1 MLAPMTLTDFRPAA
15 LGLATR
21 TLLGRV
27 LGEVIRPAD
36 QTYDDAR
43 QVWNTAYDRYPA
55 LIVRAA
61 DAADVLR
68 GVEFAREQDLP
79 LAIRSGGHSF
89 AGFGTVDG
97 GVVLDLSRMKGIS
110 IDAARGTAWV
120 QPGATTGDLAPQ
132 ASRYGL
138 TLPTGDVKSVGI
150 GGLTLGGG
158 IGFLVRKHGLTIDH
172 LLSIELVTADGRLVT
187 ASADE
192 NSDLFWAV
200 RGGGGNFGV
209 VTAFEFRLAPVSTVY
224 GGMMMLPATTE
235 ALAAYLDFSQRAPDE
250 LTTIS
255 SLMAAPPAPGIP
267 AELHGKPVLVSLV
280 CFDGDPEA
288 GNLALEPLRKAAPV
302 LAEKVGP
309 MPYPALFEMTRE
321 GTRPGSSIGR
331 SGFFLGLNEAGI
343 RTMVEA
349 AHAAPAGSHSMI
361 QLRPLGGQMARVA
374 SNETA
379 FAHRS
384 ASLMIAVTSGWAAP
398 AEALP
403 TRSRVLSTWEALQPQ
418 SRGVYVNFLGE
429 EGTSRIREAYPG
441 STYERLVAVKR
452 QYDPTNVFAINQN
465 IHPGR

>member
-1 MLAPMTLTDFRPAA
+1 M
-15 LGLATR
+15 
-21 TLLGRV
+21 
-27 LGEVIRPAD
+27 
-36 QTYDDAR
+36 
-43 QVWNTAYDRYPA
+43 
-55 LIVRAA
+55 
-61 DAADVLR
+61 
-68 GVEFAREQDLP
+68 
-79 LAIRSGGHSF
+79 
-89 AGFGTVDG
+89 
-97 GVVLDLSRMKGIS
+97 
-110 IDAARGTAWV
+110 
-120 QPGATTGDLAPQ
+120 
-132 ASRYGL
+132 
-138 TLPTGDVKSVGI
+138 
-150 GGLTLGGG
+150 
-158 IGFLVRKHGLTIDH
+158 
-172 LLSIELVTADGRLVT
+172 
-187 ASADE
+187 
-192 NSDLFWAV
+192 
-200 RGGGGNFGV
+200 
-209 VTAFEFRLAPVSTVY
+209 VY
-224 GGMMMLPATTE
+224 GGMVTLPATTE

-331 SGFFLGLNEAGI
+331 SGFFSGLNEAGV
-343 RTMVEA
+343 RTIVEA
-349 AHAAPAGSHSMI
+349 AHAAPASSHSMI
-361 QLRPLGGQMARVA
+361 QLRPLGGQMARIA
-374 SNETA
+374 SGETA

-403 TRSRVLSTWEALQPQ
+403 SRSRVLSTWEALQPQ

-452 QYDPTNVFAINQN
+452 QYDPTNMFAINQN